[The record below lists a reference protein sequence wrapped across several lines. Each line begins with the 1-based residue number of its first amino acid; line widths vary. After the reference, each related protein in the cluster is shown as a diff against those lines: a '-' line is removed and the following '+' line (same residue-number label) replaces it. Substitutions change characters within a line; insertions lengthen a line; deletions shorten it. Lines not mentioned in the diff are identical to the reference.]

1 MPGEAH
7 ELIVQ
12 AVQDEPLT
20 AAWLMDLADKDRR
33 VAVCTG
39 AQTRSTSVGSLG
51 RTERRADAVVS
62 LSFPN
67 EDDRI
72 VIVEVQNEWK
82 NEKHFRLPGYMTR
95 AFEDHRLPIELVLV
109 CPDDTV
115 ARNYR
120 KGIQLGPDNTIM
132 VHAVGM
138 SDFPEAGDAELL
150 PTTAAAIV
158 TAVFGKAPNG
168 RQAELFISTLD
179 RRLGTIEPGR
189 AADYITNLLTILEDE
204 PARMLEELMRTQ
216 TRPYHS
222 EYSDRLRAEG
232 IEQGIEQGIEVGVEQ
247 GKVQQ
252 ARRALV
258 LVLEGTP
265 AGLTNDERQ
274 RIERCADLELL
285 DSWLVKASQQRSG
298 EGLFEE

>member
-1 MPGEAH
+1 MPGDAH

-12 AVQDEPLT
+12 TIQDEPLT

-33 VAVCTG
+33 VSVCTG

-51 RTERRADAVVS
+51 RTERRADVMVS

-82 NEKHFRLPGYMTR
+82 NEKHYRLPGYMTR

-109 CPDDTV
+109 CPDDAV
-115 ARNYR
+115 ARKYL
-120 KGIQLGPDNTIM
+120 KGIQIGPDNIIT
-132 VHAVGM
+132 VQSVGP
-138 SDFPEAGDAELL
+138 SDFPDASDAKLL
-150 PTTAAAIV
+150 PTTGAAVV
-158 TAVFGKAPNG
+158 TAVFGKSPKG
-168 RQAELFISTLD
+168 HKAELFISTLD

-189 AADYITNLLTILEDE
+189 AADYIKTLLTILEDE

-222 EYSDRLRAEG
+222 EYSDSLRAEG
-232 IEQGIEQGIEVGVEQ
+232 
-247 GKVQQ
+247 
-252 ARRALV
+252 
-258 LVLEGTP
+258 
-265 AGLTNDERQ
+265 
-274 RIERCADLELL
+274 EL
-285 DSWLVKASQQRSG
+285 KASRRILVSMLEATQNGITAEQRQHIEASTDREQVETWITKFIASG
-298 EGLFEE
+298 GSVAELFEE

>member
-7 ELIVQ
+7 ELVVQ
-12 AVQDEPLT
+12 VLQDEPLT

-33 VAVCTG
+33 FAVCTG

-51 RTERRADAVVS
+51 RTERRADVMVS

-82 NEKHFRLPGYMTR
+82 DEKHFRLPGYMTR

-115 ARNYR
+115 ARKYR
-120 KGIQLGPDNTIM
+120 KGIRIGPDNTIT
-132 VHAVGM
+132 VHAIGP
-138 SDFPEAGDAELL
+138 SEFPKATDAELL
-150 PTTAAAIV
+150 PTTAAAVV
-158 TAVFGKAPNG
+158 TAVFGKSPKG
-168 RQAELFISTLD
+168 RKAELFISTLD

-189 AADYITNLLTILEDE
+189 AADYIKNLLTILEDE

-232 IEQGIEQGIEVGVEQ
+232 IEVGVEQ
-247 GKVQQ
+247 GRLVE
-252 ARRALV
+252 ARQILV
-258 LVLEGTP
+258 DLLESTQTGIT
-265 AGLTNDERQ
+265 AEQRQ
-274 RIERCADLELL
+274 RIEASTDRQELHT
-285 DSWLVKASQQRSG
+285 WLTKFIASGSVA
-298 EGLFEE
+298 ELFEE

>member
-12 AVQDEPLT
+12 VLQDEPLT
-20 AAWLMDLADKDRR
+20 AAWLMDLADDDRR
-33 VAVCTG
+33 FAVCTG
-39 AQTRSTSVGSLG
+39 AETRSTSVGSLG
-51 RTERRADAVVS
+51 RTERRADVMVT

-72 VIVEVQNEWK
+72 VIIEVQNEWK
-82 NEKHFRLPGYMTR
+82 DEKHFRLPGYMTR

-109 CPDDTV
+109 CPDDAV
-115 ARNYR
+115 ARKYR
-120 KGIQLGPDNTIM
+120 KGIRLGPDNTIK
-132 VHAVGM
+132 VHAVGT
-138 SDFPEAGDAELL
+138 SDFPEAADAELL

-158 TAVFGKAPNG
+158 TTVYGKTPKG
-168 RQAELFISTLD
+168 PKAELFISTLD

-189 AADYITNLLTILEDE
+189 AADYIKTLLTILEDE

-222 EYSDRLRAEG
+222 EYSDSLRAEG
-232 IEQGIEQGIEVGVEQ
+232 IEVGVERGAIQ
-247 GKVQQ
+247 H

-265 AGLTNDERQ
+265 SGITDDQRQ
-274 RIERCADLELL
+274 RIERCTDLELL
-285 DSWLVKASQQRSG
+285 DTWLVKASQQQGSG
-298 EGLFEE
+298 GLFHE